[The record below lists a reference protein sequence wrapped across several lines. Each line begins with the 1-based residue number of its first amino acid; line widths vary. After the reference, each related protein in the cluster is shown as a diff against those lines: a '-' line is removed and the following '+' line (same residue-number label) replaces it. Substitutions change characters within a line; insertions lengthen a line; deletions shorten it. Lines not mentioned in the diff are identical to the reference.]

1 MPDSFAT
8 LAELIQISVAPVFL
22 LTGIAGLLSVMT
34 QRLGR
39 IIDRMRALREGQGKP
54 EGGDVGAVEELAT
67 LQRRVLQIHRA
78 ITLCTYSA
86 LLVSAVIAALFLG
99 ALLDVQITHLVA
111 VVFVAAMLL
120 LIGGLASF
128 LTEVHL
134 TTRYIRQSLRG

>member
-1 MPDSFAT
+1 MPESFAT

-39 IIDRMRALREGQGKP
+39 IIDRMRALQERGVRPDGV
-54 EGGDVGAVEELAT
+54 DVSRVEELAT
-67 LQRRVLQIHRA
+67 LRVRVLQIHRA

-99 ALLDVQITHLVA
+99 ALFDVHIAYVVA
-111 VVFVAAMLL
+111 VVFVGAMLL